1 LTSNSFDRRP
11 VLLVEDEREF
21 ALEIKSELENR
32 GHLVLSTSLA
42 EAADLAR
49 TGEAALLI
57 LDRPIF
63 GVDCLPTLRMLRNE
77 GIKTPVLVI
86 SFMSS
91 VDEKVRGLKA
101 GGDDYLAKPFAM
113 VELGARVEALLR
125 RLDGARLTK
134 VEVDDFDLDLIERIV
149 YCAGRKI
156 ELSSREF
163 DILEYFLRRPGR
175 VITRAMLLQDVWKYH
190 FSIETNVVDTHISN
204 LRKKIDTHGMP
215 SRILNIRKAGY
226 MLRVTH
232 ISRDK
237 QSG

>member
-86 SFMSS
+86 SIMSS

-215 SRILNIRKAGY
+215 SRMLNIRKAGY

>member
-1 LTSNSFDRRP
+1 MTSNSFDRRP

-86 SFMSS
+86 SIMSS

>member
-86 SFMSS
+86 SIMSS

>member
-149 YCAGRKI
+149 YCAGRKGNVA
-156 ELSSREF
+156 SRCVEVSFF
-163 DILEYFLRRPGR
+163 D
-175 VITRAMLLQDVWKYH
+175 
-190 FSIETNVVDTHISN
+190 
-204 LRKKIDTHGMP
+204 
-215 SRILNIRKAGY
+215 
-226 MLRVTH
+226 
-232 ISRDK
+232 RDK
-237 QSG
+237 RCRYPHQ

>member
-86 SFMSS
+86 SIMSS
-91 VDEKVRGLKA
+91 ADEKVRGLKA

>member
-1 LTSNSFDRRP
+1 MTSNSFDRRP

-86 SFMSS
+86 SIMSS

-215 SRILNIRKAGY
+215 SRMLNIRKAGY

>member
-1 LTSNSFDRRP
+1 
-11 VLLVEDEREF
+11 
-21 ALEIKSELENR
+21 
-32 GHLVLSTSLA
+32 
-42 EAADLAR
+42 
-49 TGEAALLI
+49 
-57 LDRPIF
+57 
-63 GVDCLPTLRMLRNE
+63 
-77 GIKTPVLVI
+77 
-86 SFMSS
+86 
-91 VDEKVRGLKA
+91 
-101 GGDDYLAKPFAM
+101 
-113 VELGARVEALLR
+113 
-125 RLDGARLTK
+125 
-134 VEVDDFDLDLIERIV
+134 LDLIERIV

>member
-1 LTSNSFDRRP
+1 LTSNSLADRRP

-21 ALEIKSELENR
+21 GFEIKSELENR
-32 GHLVLSTSLA
+32 GHLVLLTSLA

-49 TGEAALLI
+49 IGDAALLI
-57 LDRPIF
+57 LGRPIF

-86 SFMSS
+86 SIMSS
-91 VDEKVRGLKA
+91 VDERVRGLKA

-113 VELGARVEALLR
+113 AELGARVEALLR

-134 VEVDDFDLDLIERIV
+134 LGVDDVELDLIERIV
-149 YCAGRKI
+149 YCAGTKI

-175 VITRAMLLQDVWKYH
+175 VITQAMLLQDVWKYH

-204 LRKKIDTHGMP
+204 LRKKIDTHDVP
-215 SRILNIRKAGY
+215 SRILSIRKAGY

-232 ISRDK
+232 SSRELN
-237 QSG
+237 